1 MGITSSLYSGISGLN
16 TNSTAMN
23 VIGDNI
29 ANVNTIGF
37 KASRTT
43 FQDVLS
49 QTIATASGTDQ
60 IGRGTAMSSIDTLFQ
75 QGSFESTTSA
85 TDLAIGGAGYFI
97 LRQAGTDTNY
107 YSRAG
112 QFSFNQDGYF
122 VNPAGYIVQGWKLDE
137 NGNNVGTIG
146 DILLTDFT
154 SPPEPTENVTSIT
167 NLNSTAVSNIGSLF
181 SAWQGTTNA
190 SSPIGDTS
198 YAYQT
203 SVRVYDA
210 LGNSHDLTIYF
221 DKCGG
226 STASEYDA
234 GLTDVQN
241 SWEYIVTCNPNDDM
255 RTAFAGAESKGVL
268 MRGTMTFDQ
277 STGALTGMSAFVY
290 DGAGDPDDDANWTL
304 AEFSDDGY
312 PQFTAEF
319 VGAGVTQPIAIKQG
333 LRNSDYTSGNSG
345 WGAGA
350 QTVADITGADAD
362 HMIANFYAEEPQATI
377 STQYSSASTTVYQS
391 QDGYGTGF
399 LQSLSVDTDGVLT
412 GQYSNGQIIYL
423 NRVALA
429 KFNNEQGLN
438 KIGGN
443 LWSATRA
450 SGPALTDQP
459 GLNGL
464 GSISPNSLE
473 QSNVD
478 LATEFVRMITTQRG
492 FQANSRIITTVDTM
506 LQELIN
512 IVR

>member
-1 MGITSSLYSGISGLN
+1 MGITSSLYAGISGLN

-29 ANVNTIGF
+29 SNVNTIGF

-49 QTIATASGTDQ
+49 QSIATASGTDQ
-60 IGRGTAMSSIDTLFQ
+60 IGRGTAMSSVDTLFQ

-97 LRQAGTDTNY
+97 LRQDGTDTDY

-122 VNPAGYIVQGWKLDE
+122 VNPAGYIVQGWQLDE
-137 NGNNVGTIG
+137 NGNDVGTIG
-146 DILLTDFT
+146 DVLLTDFT
-154 SPPEPTENVTSIT
+154 SPPESTESVTSIT
-167 NLNSTAVSNIGSLF
+167 NLDSTAESLVDSLF
-181 SAWQGTTNA
+181 DTWDGSDLTAE
-190 SSPIGDTS
+190 PIGDTA
-198 YAYQT
+198 YNYQT
-203 SVRVYDA
+203 SVRIYDS
-210 LGNSHDLTIYF
+210 LGNAHDLTVYF

-234 GLTDVQN
+234 GLTDVEN
-241 SWEYIVTCNPNDDM
+241 SWEYIVTCNPSDDM
-255 RTAFAGAESKGVL
+255 RAAFDGEASRGIL
-268 MRGTMTFDQ
+268 MRGSLTYDQ
-277 STGALTGMSAFVY
+277 TNGALSSMSAYVY
-290 DGAGDPDDDANWTL
+290 DGTSADVNDPASWEL
-304 AEFSDDGY
+304 ASFSEDGY
-312 PQFTAEF
+312 PQFDAEF
-319 VGAGVTQPIAIKQG
+319 VGAGVTQTVAIEQG
-333 LRNSDYTSGNSG
+333 LRNSDYATGTG
-345 WGAGA
+345 WSTTAA
-350 QTVADITGADAD
+350 TVDDIDATHLLTGFNGD
-362 HMIANFYAEEPQATI
+362 EPQATI
-377 STQYSSASTTVYQS
+377 STQYSSSSTTVYQS

-399 LQSLSVDTDGVLT
+399 LESISVDTDGVMT

-429 KFNNEQGLN
+429 KFNNEQGLT
-438 KIGGN
+438 KVGGN
-443 LWSATRA
+443 LWSSTRA
-450 SGPALTDQP
+450 SGPALTDHP

-478 LATEFVRMITTQRG
+478 LASEFVRMITTQRG

>member
-29 ANVNTIGF
+29 SNVNTIGF

-49 QTIATASGTDQ
+49 QSIATASGTDQ
-60 IGRGTAMSSIDTLFQ
+60 IGRGTAMSSVDTLFQ

-97 LRQAGTDTNY
+97 LRQDGTDTDY

-112 QFSFNQDGYF
+112 QFSFNQDGLF
-122 VNPAGYIVQGWKLDE
+122 VNPAGYIVQGWQLDE
-137 NGNNVGTIG
+137 NGNDVGTIG

-154 SPPEPTENVTSIT
+154 SPPEPTESVTSIT
-167 NLNSTAVSNIGSLF
+167 NLDSTEESAIASIFG
-181 SAWQGTTNA
+181 AWQGTTNPDN
-190 SSPIGDTS
+190 PIGDTAYS
-198 YAYQT
+198 YQT

-210 LGNSHDLTIYF
+210 LGNAHDLTILF

-226 STASEYDA
+226 SSASEYDA
-234 GLTDVQN
+234 GLSDIEN

-255 RTAFAGAESKGVL
+255 RAAFAAAESKGIL
-268 MRGTMTFDQ
+268 MRGTLTYDQ
-277 STGALTGMSAFVY
+277 TNGDLTSMSAYVY
-290 DGAGDPDDDANWTL
+290 DGAGDPDDNANWQL
-304 AEFSDDGY
+304 ASFSEDGY
-312 PQFTAEF
+312 PQFDAEF
-319 VGAGVTQPIAIKQG
+319 VGAGVTQTIAIEQG
-333 LRNSDYTSGNSG
+333 LRNSDYTAGTGG

-350 QTVADITGADAD
+350 ATVDAIAADGVPGFI
-362 HMIANFYAEEPQATI
+362 AEEPQATI
-377 STQYSSASTTVYQS
+377 STQYSSSSTTVYQS

-399 LQSLSVDTDGVLT
+399 LESLSVDTDGVLT

-429 KFNNEQGLN
+429 KFNNEQGLT

-450 SGPALTDQP
+450 SGPALTDHP

-478 LATEFVRMITTQRG
+478 LASEFVRMITTQRG

>member
-16 TNSTAMN
+16 TNGTAMN

-29 ANVNTIGF
+29 SNVNTIGF

-49 QTIATASGTDQ
+49 QSIATASGTDQ
-60 IGRGTAMSSIDTLFQ
+60 IGRGTAMSSVDTLFQ

-97 LRQAGTDTNY
+97 LRQNGTDTDF

-112 QFSFNQDGYF
+112 QFSFDQDGNF
-122 VNPAGYIVQGWKLDE
+122 VNPAGYIVQGWQLDR
-137 NGNNVGTIG
+137 NGNDVGTIG
-146 DILLTDFT
+146 DVRLTDFT
-154 SPPEPTENVTSIT
+154 SPPEATAAVTSIT
-167 NLNSTAVSNIGSLF
+167 NLDSTAESLSASLF
-181 SAWQGTTNA
+181 GAWAADTDPLA
-190 SSPIGDTS
+190 PIGDTS

-203 SVRVYDA
+203 SVRIYDS
-210 LGNSHDLTIYF
+210 LGNSHDLTVYF

-226 STASEYDA
+226 TTASEYDA

-255 RTAFAGAESKGVL
+255 RAAFASAESKGVL
-268 MRGTMTFDQ
+268 MRGTLGYDQ
-277 STGALTGMSAFVY
+277 STGGLTGMSAYVY
-290 DGAGDPDDDANWTL
+290 DGAGDPDVSSNWTQSTFS
-304 AEFSDDGY
+304 AEGY
-312 PQFTAEF
+312 PQFDAEF
-319 VGAGVTQPIAIKQG
+319 VGPGVVQTVALKQG
-333 LRNSDYTSGNSG
+333 LRNSDYATGTG
-345 WGAGA
+345 WGTGST
-350 QTVADITGADAD
+350 TVSAITALNGVP
-362 HMIANFYAEEPQATI
+362 NFIAEEPQATI
-377 STQYSSASTTVYQS
+377 STQYSSSSTTVYQS
-391 QDGYGTGF
+391 QNGYGTGF
-399 LQSLSVDTDGVLT
+399 LESLSVDTDGVLT

-429 KFNNEQGLN
+429 KFNNEQGLD

-443 LWSATRA
+443 LWSSTRA
-450 SGPALTDQP
+450 SGPALTDHP

-478 LATEFVRMITTQRG
+478 LASEFVRMITTQRG
-492 FQANSRIITTVDTM
+492 FQANSRIISTVDSM